1 MAFFAFS
8 GGEKTKPI
16 QSQFKANL
24 KRNHGFFHM
33 AQEIATALRAS
44 H

>member
-1 MAFFAFS
+1 MGIWMGR

-16 QSQFKANL
+16 QSQFKAKL
-24 KRNHGFFHM
+24 KRNEGFLLM

-44 H
+44 Q